1 MEFLALRVREDP
13 SENLDYPAYLGKR
26 EYPDILES
34 GDHLVSLAHRACLER
49 QELQD
54 LRVQRVSLDLWE
66 SQVCR
71 GPLACQES
79 LDVQVS
85 LARRDH
91 PDPLDLKVD
100 LECLDHLDCLDSLE
114 REDFLVYL

>member
-1 MEFLALRVREDP
+1 MALRAREDP
-13 SENLDYPAYLGKR
+13 LENLDCPAYLGKR

-34 GDHLVSLAHRACLER
+34 EDHLVSLVHRACPER

-66 SQVCR
+66 SLVCR

-114 REDFLVYL
+114 REDCLVYL